1 MTEAIILKKVY
12 VYIVFTLKIKIW
24 NHNKY
29 DAYKR
34 FVFVSQKKKTIQTN
48 KLSSN
53 YIIAD
58 IGGLRKMSKSILLSK
73 SMIILISDVI
83 VSIDNNPNFL

>member
-12 VYIVFTLKIKIW
+12 VYIVFTLKVKIW

-53 YIIAD
+53 YIIED
-58 IGGLRKMSKSILLSK
+58 IGGLHKRYELHTVLSRSNSCLHIVRLLHSL
-73 SMIILISDVI
+73 SYMLQ
-83 VSIDNNPNFL
+83 